1 MTIVINDNR
10 KNVIKG
16 AIDKTKSNETIY
28 ATILDILSTVGY
40 EITTE
45 DKKYILSLGYV
56 LDDFKNE

>member
-16 AIDKTKSNETIY
+16 AIDETKSNEIIY
-28 ATILDILSTVGY
+28 ATILDILGTVGY

-45 DKKYILSLGYV
+45 DKEYILSLGYV

>member
-1 MTIVINDNR
+1 MTIVINNNR

-16 AIDKTKSNETIY
+16 AIDETKSNEIIY
-28 ATILDILSTVGY
+28 ATILDILGTVGY

-45 DKKYILSLGYV
+45 DKEYILSLGYV

>member
-1 MTIVINDNR
+1 MAIVINNNR

-16 AIDKTKSNETIY
+16 AIDETKSNEIIY
-28 ATILDILSTVGY
+28 ATILDILGTVGY

-45 DKKYILSLGYV
+45 DKEYILSLGYV

>member
-1 MTIVINDNR
+1 MAIVINNNR

-16 AIDKTKSNETIY
+16 AIDETKSNEIIC
-28 ATILDILSTVGY
+28 ATILDILGTVGY

-45 DKKYILSLGYV
+45 DKKYILSLGYI

>member
-16 AIDKTKSNETIY
+16 AIDETKSNETIY
-28 ATILDILSTVGY
+28 VTILDILGAVGY

-45 DKKYILSLGYV
+45 DKEYMLSLGYI

>member
-1 MTIVINDNR
+1 MAIVINDNR

-16 AIDKTKSNETIY
+16 AIDETKSNETIY
-28 ATILDILSTVGY
+28 ATILDILGTVGC

-45 DKKYILSLGYV
+45 DKKYISSLGYI

>member
-16 AIDKTKSNETIY
+16 AIDETKSNETIY
-28 ATILDILSTVGY
+28 ATILDILGTVGY
-40 EITTE
+40 ETTTE
-45 DKKYILSLGYV
+45 DKKYILSLGCV

>member
-1 MTIVINDNR
+1 MAIVINDNR

-16 AIDKTKSNETIY
+16 AIDETKSNETIY
-28 ATILDILSTVGY
+28 ATILDILGTVEY

-45 DKKYILSLGYV
+45 DKKYISSLGYI

>member
-16 AIDKTKSNETIY
+16 AIDETKSNETIY
-28 ATILDILSTVGY
+28 VTILDILGTVGY

-45 DKKYILSLGYV
+45 DKEYILSLGYV

>member
-1 MTIVINDNR
+1 MAIVINDNG

-16 AIDKTKSNETIY
+16 DIDETKSNETIY
-28 ATILDILSTVGY
+28 VTILDILGTVGY

-45 DKKYILSLGYV
+45 DKEYILSLGYV

>member
-16 AIDKTKSNETIY
+16 AIDETKSNETIY
-28 ATILDILSTVGY
+28 VTILDILGAVGY

-45 DKKYILSLGYV
+45 DKEYILSLGYI